1 MSDTLASPAAPRPPE
16 PLSPLPPGAA
26 DGPAPDET
34 LVPRPSAPAAPPE
47 PVGTLLQPA
56 DAPPLLPPPAY
67 VPAAVAVPGYEIIG
81 EIGRGGMGVVYKA
94 RQTSLNRMVALKMVR
109 AGGQADDGHHERFR
123 AEAEVVARL
132 AHPHIVQIYE
142 IGEHA
147 GRPYLALELVAG
159 STLAGK
165 IAGTPQPLRAAA
177 HLVELLARAVH
188 FAHQC
193 GVVHRDLKP
202 ANVLLAPPL
211 DGGSSVADPDAAQVA
226 ALYGVPKITDFGLA
240 RRLEDESGNTCS
252 GEILGTPS
260 YMAPEQAAG
269 QGFAAGPAADI
280 WALGAI
286 LYDMLTGRPPFKG
299 STAVETINQ
308 VAGED
313 PVPPGRLR
321 TRLPR
326 DLELICLKC
335 LEKDPHRR
343 YDTAAGLADD
353 LRRHLNG
360 ESVHVRP
367 APPHERAWRWS
378 RRNPV
383 PASLLLAITLG
394 AGFGFWHLSTL
405 SKSLVRSSAI
415 DGARQQTETMEA
427 LNNYYTR
434 VANHL
439 SEAGVKGRHDW
450 QHGPPDPDPDGRKI
464 DPRKLTMPPPA
475 TLTIELGQ
483 QLGANDPDG
492 VKVRLYSDAP
502 FRYRTDGGPRDE
514 FERTA
519 LERLRQNPDAPVTR
533 FEEQDGRTVLRYAT
547 ARVMKAA
554 CVKCHNEHPDSTRRD
569 WKEGDVRGVLEII
582 RPLDHDEG
590 RVHSGLRGTIFL
602 VAGTGA
608 TLLGLSVVLLL
619 LGNRR
624 RDRRP
629 VGPAAA
635 GESHAPPTAVA
646 AHEMTDT
653 PPAARHPTPAPAAAP
668 APPPRRPVGGC
679 QVVFGELPYTAAFDS
694 DRASADEA
702 VADS

>member
-1 MSDTLASPAAPRPPE
+1 VA
-16 PLSPLPPGAA
+16 
-26 DGPAPDET
+26 T
-34 LVPRPSAPAAPPE
+34 LVQS
-47 PVGTLLQPA
+47 A

-109 AGGQADDGHHERFR
+109 AGGQADDGHHDRFR

-132 AHPHIVQIYE
+132 AHPHIVQIHE

-147 GRPYLALELVAG
+147 GRPYLALELVPG
-159 STLAGK
+159 NTLASK

-177 HLVELLARAVH
+177 HMVELLARAVH

-202 ANVLLAPPL
+202 SNVLLAPPL
-211 DGGSSVADPDAAQVA
+211 DGGSAVSDADAAQVA

-240 RRLEDESGNTCS
+240 RRMEDQSQNTCS

-260 YMAPEQAAG
+260 YMAPEQASG
-269 QGFAAGPAADI
+269 RGFAAGPAADI
-280 WALGAI
+280 WALGTT

-308 VAGED
+308 VVGED

-321 TRLPR
+321 PRLPR

-343 YDTAAGLADD
+343 YDSAAELADD

-360 ESVHVRP
+360 ESVRVRP
-367 APPHERAWRWS
+367 APPHERVWRWS

-394 AGFGFWHLSTL
+394 AGFGFWHLSEL
-405 SKSLVRSSAI
+405 SRSLIRSSAI

-434 VANHL
+434 LANHL
-439 SEAGVKGRHDW
+439 TDAGVKGRTDW
-450 QHGPPDPDPDGRKI
+450 EHGPPGPPAAEGERKGDPK
-464 DPRKLTMPPPA
+464 KLTMPPPA
-475 TLTIELGQ
+475 TFTIELGQ
-483 QLGANDPDG
+483 QLGASNPNG
-492 VKVRLYSDAP
+492 IKVRLYSNYP
-502 FRYRTDGGPRDE
+502 FRYRTDGGPRDD

-519 LERLRQNPDAPVTR
+519 LERLGRNPDDPVTS
-533 FEEQDGRTVLRYAT
+533 FEEMDGRTVLRYAT

-554 CVKCHNEHPDSTRRD
+554 CVKCHNEHPDSTRAD

-582 RPLDHDEG
+582 RPLDRDEG
-590 RVHSGLRGTIFL
+590 RVHSGLRGTVFL

-608 TLLGLSVVLLL
+608 TLLGLSVLLLL
-619 LGNRR
+619 LGDRR
-624 RDRRP
+624 RSRRP
-629 VGPAAA
+629 ADPGAAA
-635 GESHAPPTAVA
+635 EPHADPTAAGV

-653 PPAARHPTPAPAAAP
+653 PRAAEREPQDTPPPASPGATQGGPPAAARP
-668 APPPRRPVGGC
+668 PVGGC
-679 QVVFGELPYTAAFDS
+679 LVVFGEMPYAAAFDS
-694 DRASADEA
+694 DRRGDGEA
-702 VADS
+702 VAGE